1 MCLSEARGIVAGKSL
16 LALKMLRE
24 REDLLVSSF
33 SDTDIQIRSHSLVF
47 LSFDVNSFE
56 NDTVKVSICNQKI
69 NNARSKG

>member
-69 NNARSKG
+69 NNARSEG

>member
-1 MCLSEARGIVAGKSL
+1 VCLSEARGIVAGKSL

-69 NNARSKG
+69 NNARSEG